1 MITSSA
7 SIISPPQKTSGAA
20 SLAEKLFQSVG
31 YMTTIVPDGGSR
43 VECKHCH
50 RKIFSVI
57 GDCLVVEERHDK
69 QYHTSVVSLGEL
81 GLMRIPG
88 QELL

>member
-1 MITSSA
+1 MLSA
-7 SIISPPQKTSGAA
+7 SITAPPRRTSGGA
-20 SLAEKLFQSVG
+20 SLAEDLFQSAG

-69 QYHTSVVSLGEL
+69 QYHTSVVALKEL
-81 GLMRIPG
+81 GLTRIPSL
-88 QELL
+88 EL

>member
-1 MITSSA
+1 MLSSA
-7 SIISPPQKTSGAA
+7 SIISPPQKESGAA
-20 SLAEKLFQSVG
+20 SLAEKLFQTVG
-31 YMTTIVPDGGSR
+31 YMATIVPSGGSR

-57 GDCLVVEERHDK
+57 GECLVVEERHDK
-69 QYHTSVVSLGEL
+69 QYHTSVLSLDEL

-88 QELL
+88 RELL